1 MITPTEFRHEI
12 MPIGIHPISDSN
24 LTQHEPFVGWRS
36 TSGVEGGNFNSIS
49 TTEWI
54 PPSTLL
60 PPFPPPPS
68 LAVIHVSTTVTTN
81 PIHTLMDAS
90 SHSLDS
96 GAGNG
101 NLPFVDSPQFLTHT
115 RGPSESHN
123 VMMQPSSSRAPKTS
137 QRLNDRGEVDK
148 KKQQSKVSHITDKSA
163 TTGRCTGKRR
173 IRHNFSSSQTKALE
187 GVFESVTHYPDFTL
201 LEDLSRRLKLPL
213 ERVQVWF
220 QNRRAKFRR
229 NAAVFN
235 SQCY

>member
-24 LTQHEPFVGWRS
+24 LTHHEPFVGWRS
-36 TSGVEGGNFNSIS
+36 ATGVEGGNFNSIS

-54 PPSTLL
+54 PPSSLL
-60 PPFPPPPS
+60 PPLPPPPS

-81 PIHTLMDAS
+81 PIHTLMGAS
-90 SHSLDS
+90 PHSLDS
-96 GAGNG
+96 GAGNV
-101 NLPFVDSPQFLTHT
+101 NVSFVDSPQFSTHT
-115 RGPSESHN
+115 RSPESHN
-123 VMMQPSSSRAPKTS
+123 VMMLQPSSSQGTKTS
-137 QRLNDRGEVDK
+137 QRLKDRGEVDK
-148 KKQQSKVSHITDKSA
+148 KKQQSKVSHVKDKSV
-163 TTGRCTGKRR
+163 TTGRCTGRRR

-201 LEDLSRRLKLPL
+201 LDDLSRRLKLPL
-213 ERVQVWF
+213 ERIQVWF

-229 NAAVFN
+229 NTAVFN